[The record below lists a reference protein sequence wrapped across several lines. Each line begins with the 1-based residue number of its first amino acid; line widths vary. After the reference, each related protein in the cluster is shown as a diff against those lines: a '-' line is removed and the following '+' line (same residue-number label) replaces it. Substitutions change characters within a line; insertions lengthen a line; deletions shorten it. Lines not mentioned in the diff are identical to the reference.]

1 MDITTQRPKVVII
14 GSGFAGLEA
23 AKHLTDCPADVV
35 LIDKRNHHVFQ
46 PLLYQVATAA
56 LSPAQIAQP
65 IRSIVKK
72 QKNCTVV
79 LGEIINID
87 PDKKIVYGHKGN
99 LSYDYLVVAT
109 GATHTY
115 FGHDKWAPFAPG
127 LKSLNDALHIRQRIL
142 AAFEKAEIC
151 EDEQERK
158 SLMTFV
164 LIGGGPT
171 GVEMAGAIA
180 ELARHTLKNE
190 FRLIDP
196 ANAHVILIEAGP
208 RPLAAF
214 PEKLSDHA
222 RKDLEQI
229 GVDVMTGVSVTDCTK
244 DGVQAGDNFIPCRTI
259 VWTAGVRASPAAV
272 WLKAE
277 QDKAGRVI
285 VAPDLSL
292 PQYPD
297 IFVIGDTA
305 HVTDAKGRNVP
316 GLAPAAAQE
325 GKYAAQ
331 LIASKIE
338 SSAPPPPFMYRDCGI
353 MATIGREKAV
363 AKIRNFTFGG
373 FFAWCLWGSIHLIPL
388 VGFRNRLGVAV
399 DWTWAYFTRSRGV
412 RLITSGSES
421 EADI

>member
-1 MDITTQRPKVVII
+1 MDIPAPKPKIVII
-14 GSGFAGLEA
+14 GSGFAGLAA
-23 AKHLTDCPADVV
+23 AKHLAGCPAEVV

-65 IRSIVKK
+65 IRSIVKE

-79 LGEIINID
+79 QGEIINID
-87 PDKKIVYGHKGN
+87 PDKKIVYGHKGS
-99 LSYDYLVVAT
+99 LPYDYLVVAT

-115 FGHDKWAPFAPG
+115 FGHDEWAPFAPG

-158 SLMTFV
+158 SLMTFT

-180 ELARHTLKNE
+180 ELARHTLKDE

-196 ANAHVILIEAGP
+196 ANARVILIEAGP

-229 GVDVMTGVSVTDCTK
+229 GVDVMTGVSVTNCTK

-259 VWTAGVRASPAAV
+259 IWTAGVRASPAAV

-305 HVTDAKGRNVP
+305 HVIDARNRNVP
-316 GLAPAAAQE
+316 GLAPAAAQQ

-331 LIASKIE
+331 LIASKIGTT
-338 SSAPPPPFMYRDCGI
+338 APPPPFVYRDYGI

-373 FFAWCLWGSIHLIPL
+373 FLA
-388 VGFRNRLGVAV
+388 
-399 DWTWAYFTRSRGV
+399 
-412 RLITSGSES
+412 
-421 EADI
+421 